1 MKTQN
6 LKSIFAKS
14 LVAVVAIVG
23 LTVNAQA
30 QDSKMS
36 KMEHKKMMKMEHKKA
51 KMDKMSHDKMDK
63 MSHDKMSKKDS
74 SSKM

>member
-14 LVAVVAIVG
+14 LVAVMAIVG

-30 QDSKMS
+30 QDSKMA
-36 KMEHKKMMKMEHKKA
+36 KTEHKKMMKTEHKKG
-51 KMDKMSHDKMDK
+51 KMAQDKMA
-63 MSHDKMSKKDS
+63 KKDS

>member
-36 KMEHKKMMKMEHKKA
+36 KIEHKKMMKMEHKKA
-51 KMDKMSHDKMDK
+51 KMSQDKMA
-63 MSHDKMSKKDS
+63 KKDS